1 MDNQKIFSAAV
12 VGGLVSA
19 VMFTVPF
26 LNMINCFCCVG
37 VMLGGAVALLYYDR
51 SFEFNEYISPAIAIT
66 VGLAGGIA
74 GAFISLLIKLLIYS
88 MFGDWELDFLKQL
101 INEMDEI
108 PEMFDEMLYELEQET
123 NKGMHFGRILV
134 ELIRNLIILP
144 VFSMSGALI
153 ARIFINKNKKIE
165 T

>member
-51 SFEFNEYISPAIAIT
+51 SFVSHEYISPAIAIT
-66 VGLAGGIA
+66 VGLASGIA

-88 MFGDWELDFLKQL
+88 MFGDWELEFLKQL
-101 INEMDEI
+101 INGMDEI
-108 PEMFDEMLYELEQET
+108 PDMFDEMLYELEKET

-144 VFSMSGALI
+144 VFSMCGALI
-153 ARIFINKNKKIE
+153 ARIFINKNKNIE